1 MRKRN
6 SERRCVILLCVAAL
20 VAFAGSVH
28 AAKEIDEE
36 TFRELLQDGKVVE
49 CTIHGSTGE
58 QVEVEGVMDTKSGRQ
73 DFHAEVT
80 LTPDLAQRVA
90 EQARRVTMVQSS
102 SWGGTWLFWVL
113 PVLPLILLAGFAFL
127 LWMLIVG
134 FWKGS
139 SDEQG

>member
-36 TFRELLQDGKVVE
+36 TFRELLKDGKVVE

-58 QVEVEGVMDTKSGRQ
+58 QVEVEGVMDKKSGRE
-73 DFHAEVT
+73 DFSVELLFTPKLRDEITMRVPTQIVT
-80 LTPDLAQRVA
+80 YDLTRGWSSMLWVGILA
-90 EQARRVTMVQSS
+90 
-102 SWGGTWLFWVL
+102 VL
-113 PVLPLILLAGFAFL
+113 GLGVVLLVFL
-127 LWMLIVG
+127 TG
-134 FWKGS
+134 RWKGS